1 MAKLEWV
8 EGAPRLESQELI
20 DGAELELLMAGGR
33 WLPVRWQEN
42 SLFAQLGGDW
52 ETSSH
57 APIEC
62 RIDGDLAQV
71 ELRRTEAPA
80 RATRVMALG
89 KFLESQA
96 ASVNASEIEMMRA
109 HKNFL
114 TELPRAIEEYGQR
127 LRDHSFDLFSAAAQ
141 FAVQKTDDTRAQL
154 EEAAVKFEETSRWLA
169 ALQVMQADQS
179 Q

>member
-8 EGAPRLESQELI
+8 EGEPHLESRPLV
-20 DGAELELLMAGGR
+20 DGAELELLMAGAR
-33 WLPVRWQEN
+33 WLPVRWQTN

-52 ETSSH
+52 ETGNGS
-57 APIEC
+57 PIEC
-62 RIDGDLAQV
+62 RIDADLAHV
-71 ELRRTEAPA
+71 ELRRAEAPA
-80 RATRVMALG
+80 RATRVMALS

-96 ASVNASEIEMMRA
+96 ATVDASEIEMMRA

-114 TELPRAIEEYGQR
+114 SELPRAIEEYGQR

-141 FAVQKTDDTRAQL
+141 FAAQRNDDTRTQL
-154 EEAAVKFEETSRWLA
+154 EDAAVNFEETSRWLA
-169 ALQVMQADQS
+169 ALQMMQADQP

>member
-1 MAKLEWV
+1 MSKIEWV
-8 EGAPRLESQELI
+8 SGEPQLESRPLV

-33 WLPVRWQEN
+33 WLPVRWQDQ
-42 SLFAQLGGDW
+42 SLHAQLGGDW

-62 RIDGDLAQV
+62 RIDGDLTQV
-71 ELRRTEAPA
+71 ELRRTEGPA
-80 RATRVMALG
+80 RATRVMALS

-96 ASVNASEIEMMRA
+96 ATVNTSEIEMMRA
-109 HKNFL
+109 HKNVL
-114 TELPRAIEEYGQR
+114 SELPRAIEEYGQR

-141 FAVQKTDDTRAQL
+141 FAVQKSDDTRAQL